1 MTIGLLYIALL
12 VVGLAYAVFSVSA
25 GFFSDLFAGDVE
37 VGSDGGLDGGHLHP
51 VSGTTIATFVTG
63 FGAGGVVAI
72 YYLQWSLLRSLGTA
86 VGGGLVLAALAYLVL
101 ELIFRQTQAGSEF
114 AMQDVVGRE
123 AEVITPIP
131 EGGLGEVAYVVRG
144 QREQGAAR
152 TVDGRPAAK
161 GSVVVV
167 DKVMGSTLYV
177 HTRN

>member
-1 MTIGLLYIALL
+1 MTIGLLYVVLL

-25 GFFSDLFAGDVE
+25 GFVSDLFAGEVE

-51 VSGTTIATFVTG
+51 VSGTTIATFITG
-63 FGAGGVVAI
+63 FGAGGVIAV
-72 YYLQWSLLRSLGTA
+72 YFLRWPLPGSLGA
-86 VGGGLVLAALAYLVL
+86 AAGGGLALAALAYVVL

-114 AMQDVVGRE
+114 AVQELVGRE
-123 AEVITPIP
+123 AEVVTPIP
-131 EGGLGEVAYVVRG
+131 EGGMGEVVYVVRG

-152 TVDGRPAAK
+152 TVDGRPVAK

-177 HTRN
+177 HLKS